1 MLFFP
6 FIFIANLALASGLL
20 IHLVGWSVIYG
31 VLGVSMRAY
40 SEMDGG
46 TKIILAII
54 YPNVGLQWGIN
65 VMNNMKTKGSQ
76 WSNLLESSEEGDPIT
91 MGVVWILFLVNII
104 LYGTITWYMD
114 SVHPGPY
121 GVAKKWYF
129 CFQVVKYNSYLIHV
143 C

>member
-1 MLFFP
+1 
-6 FIFIANLALASGLL
+6 
-20 IHLVGWSVIYG
+20 
-31 VLGVSMRAY
+31 MRAY

-76 WSNLLESSEEGDPIT
+76 WSNLLESSAEEGDPIT

-104 LYGTITWYMD
+104 VYGIITWYID

-129 CFQVVKYNSYLIHV
+129 CFQVNCEILILIKTYLQLHQ
-143 C
+143 CH